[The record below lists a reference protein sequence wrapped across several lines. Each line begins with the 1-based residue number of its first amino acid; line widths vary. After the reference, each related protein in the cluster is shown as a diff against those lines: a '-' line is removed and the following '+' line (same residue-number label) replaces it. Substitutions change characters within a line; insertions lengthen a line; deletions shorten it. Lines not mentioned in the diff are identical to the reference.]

1 MVSPEALHRM
11 TVVSALESDKT
22 VLVKLASQYGQQVAL
37 PANEQ
42 AELFCQI
49 AGIKTLT
56 PRVRDLIK
64 KLGYRIEV
72 VQDLPKE
79 L

>member
-1 MVSPEALHRM
+1 MSASPLRPVPTIEYEQ
-11 TVVSALESDKT
+11 TC
-22 VLVKLASQYGQQVAL
+22 LVKLGNQYGQQVAF

-49 AGIKTLT
+49 AGAKTLT
-56 PRVRDLIK
+56 PRIRDLIK